1 VAYWRKSPAQ
11 SIALQD
17 VRRAQRIASTEKI
30 TNRVVSP
37 LQEIITAQP
46 AVLLGL
52 IAQSS
57 AHRYKMTS
65 SALRYDCYALA
76 KIFSRPQRRLRHAL
90 RQIAERGADDPLAPR
105 LSCRTCIFCSTRA
118 REHLPSV
125 SRGHPSGLGLDW
137 PEHGGTVDPVG
148 QKASPGSSDHQFQ
161 TVVFR
166 HFHTAANMASMQ
178 CAKSEL
184 VGRWGL
190 IRGTKTLGSSDA
202 SALSG

>member
-11 SIALQD
+11 GIALQD

-65 SALRYDCYALA
+65 SALRNDCYALA

-105 LSCRTCIFCSTRA
+105 LSCRTCIYCSTRA
-118 REHLPSV
+118 REHLPSRPTKICSRSRAGPVKDGRV

-148 QKASPGSSDHQFQ
+148 Q
-161 TVVFR
+161 
-166 HFHTAANMASMQ
+166 
-178 CAKSEL
+178 
-184 VGRWGL
+184 
-190 IRGTKTLGSSDA
+190 
-202 SALSG
+202 